1 MQKPH
6 VVMKSNHHI
15 PKSPKCK
22 RSTSMVAFTLPPTL
36 PLRTHKESGV
46 DGKITRQ
53 SSAAGPTLPRLPSIR
68 RREAS
73 APVVRHKE
81 PLLQDANRVEEDKRG
96 PKSPKLGKRQ
106 PKGSLWVSGEWERG
120 FSADDEGSSSSSNM
134 NILSASPTSGVSAGK
149 ALEFLKKRGSS
160 ATYKRFKSQLMAR
173 EGSLS
178 NELKSKFNDDPEPV
192 YDDLILATAKKM
204 YKRRQSTCVPTT
216 LSRSGSKESV
226 VDESQPE
233 LSAEVNGSSSDGL
246 TSSQELDLLFGENQG
261 IVKSR
266 SKRAAPGSNGTLDG
280 NGTSTLKSL
289 ESLRH
294 DSKELTGDHPPHS
307 KTVDN
312 IILETGGILV
322 SSDAMS
328 ETRAP
333 NLSST
338 RKPVSFVDANE
349 SIDPAPWVPAVGV
362 ERFREATAAVIDGL
376 RNTRAM
382 VSGFNMT
389 PSTDIL
395 DMSTA
400 IMNFLSRLNSSDTF
414 RSFSVETFV
423 PDDVRRALNKQPQE
437 RTDADVTVIQS
448 HITKMRGLQ
457 RLPLKVQKQL
467 SRVMVLETREASRII
482 YKQGHHPSS
491 SYAVLT
497 GCICLVRTMD
507 APSDA
512 STPWD
517 KRTFRLI
524 SEHRSGDAFGTHETQ
539 TDLPRLDTAICK
551 ERTELVRID
560 KWDYQEAVE
569 DLANKEEK
577 EKLDLIREHGVFK
590 TLIVGTTYLN
600 RHTEVVTFPPNV
612 TVFGPNEGD
621 GYVYILKSGICRVVR
636 NVDFIKTSL
645 PNGTFLLKYDE
656 KKETYLEANED
667 RVSKLLVVETLSPG
681 AFFGEEQLEIIR
693 DDSKKTDEPAPI
705 AMNPPV
711 PNKARRNSM
720 VLVARL
726 PSRRQSIIPPQSH
739 TAIPIPSPPP
749 PPPTTRTI
757 ITNDRCEI
765 LRMLADDFAR
775 IATDAT
781 VTYLR
786 GRARSGPSEA
796 EAAHEYLRMREWGM
810 HKRKVIREVV
820 GLKG

>member
-1 MQKPH
+1 
-6 VVMKSNHHI
+6 
-15 PKSPKCK
+15 
-22 RSTSMVAFTLPPTL
+22 MVAFTLPPTL
-36 PLRTHKESGV
+36 PSRTHKESGA

-53 SSAAGPTLPRLPSIR
+53 SSTIGPTLPRLPSIR

-73 APVVRHKE
+73 APVVRQKE
-81 PLLQDANRVEEDKRG
+81 PSLQDANRVDEEKRG

-106 PKGSLWVSGEWERG
+106 QKESLWVSGEWERG
-120 FSADDEGSSSSSNM
+120 SGADDEGSSSSSSN
-134 NILSASPTSGVSAGK
+134 NIISASPTSGVSAGK

-160 ATYKRFKSQLMAR
+160 ATYKRFKSHLKAR

-178 NELKSKFNDDPEPV
+178 SELKSKLNDDPEPV

-204 YKRRQSTCVPTT
+204 YKRRQSACAPTASSIM
-216 LSRSGSKESV
+216 SRSGSKEGV
-226 VDESQPE
+226 VDESHSE
-233 LSAEVNGSSSDGL
+233 VSAAVNDSSSDGL
-246 TSSQELDLLFGENQG
+246 TSSQELDMLFGENQG

-266 SKRAAPGSNGTLDG
+266 SKRAAPASNGTSDG
-280 NGTSTLKSL
+280 NGTSTLKSC

-294 DSKELTGDHPPHS
+294 DSKELSGDHPPHS

-312 IILETGGILV
+312 ILLETQGTMV
-322 SSDAMS
+322 SSDATS
-328 ETRAP
+328 DTTAP
-333 NLSST
+333 NLSNIPKS
-338 RKPVSFVDANE
+338 VGFVDANE
-349 SIDPAPWVPAVGV
+349 SIHPAPWASAVGL
-362 ERFREATAAVIDGL
+362 ERFHEATAAVIDGL

-389 PSTDIL
+389 PSSDIL

-400 IMNFLSRLNSSDTF
+400 IMSFLSSLNSNDTF

-467 SRVMVLETREASRII
+467 SRVMVLETRDASRII

-512 STPWD
+512 SIPWG

-600 RHTEVVTFPPNV
+600 RHTEVMTFPPNV

-621 GYVYILKSGICRVVR
+621 GYVYILKSGVCRVVR

-656 KKETYLEANED
+656 KKESYLEANED
-667 RVSKLLVVETLSPG
+667 RVSKLLVVETLERG

-711 PNKARRNSM
+711 PSKNRRNSM

-726 PSRRQSIIPPQSH
+726 SSRRQSILTPQSH
-739 TAIPIPSPPP
+739 SGISIPSPPP

-796 EAAHEYLRMREWGM
+796 EAALEYLRMREWGM